1 MKGKTQKQKGLVRNS
16 VTLKTTYLQKGL
28 GTRSS
33 GLEHDRQDGKKYDL
47 NRGSASIPIG
57 SANTILE
64 KKENKNPN
72 CVIGT
77 SFWTLSRMK
86 CSSGIFQAVT
96 KHLYDQLAGKNC
108 QREKKIFREIST
120 FCLKDVET
128 TDEMFFSCHSW
139 PYFKRHHMATRLC
152 FFGGLSSISFISVL
166 EKCLK

>member
-1 MKGKTQKQKGLVRNS
+1 M
-16 VTLKTTYLQKGL
+16 TLKTTYLQKSL

-33 GLEHDRQDGKKYDL
+33 GLEHDRQNGKKYDL
-47 NRGSASIPIG
+47 NRGSACIPIG

-64 KKENKNPN
+64 KKENKNLN

-77 SFWTLSRMK
+77 SIWTLSRMN

-96 KHLYDQLAGKNC
+96 KHLYDELAGKNC

-120 FCLKDVET
+120 FCLKDVKT

-139 PYFKRHHMATRLC
+139 PYFRTSSYGDAIVI
-152 FFGGLSSISFISVL
+152 FGGLSSISFISVL